1 MAAHVL
7 IEFSAGTKRYP
18 GGHEALKSVNLTVA
32 DGELLFI
39 TGHSGAGKSTLLK
52 LLPVIERATSGSVIV
67 NGQNLSSM
75 RPAAIP
81 YLRRNIGQ
89 IFQDQKLLYDR
100 SVFDNV
106 MLPLAV
112 TGVHPKDGAK
122 RARAALDKVGLLAR
136 EKANPIALSGG
147 EQQRLAIARAIVN
160 RPAIII
166 ADEPTSNLDA
176 DYAAEIIDLFVAFHQ
191 VGVTLI
197 IATHDESAVSRA
209 AARATVRSVQL
220 KGGSIVA
227 MPQAAAT
234 LPDPAAT
241 GAEMSG

>member
-1 MAAHVL
+1 MM
-7 IEFSAGTKRYP
+7 IEFSAVTKRYP
-18 GGHEALKSVNLTVA
+18 GGHEALKAVSLTIA

-52 LLPVIERATSGSVIV
+52 LLPAIERATSGSVIV
-67 NGQNLSSM
+67 NGQNVSSM

-112 TGVHPKDGAK
+112 TGVHPRDAGK
-122 RARAALDKVGLLAR
+122 RARASLDKVGLLPR

-166 ADEPTSNLDA
+166 ADEPTSNLDIE
-176 DYAAEIIDLFVAFHQ
+176 YANEIIDLFVAFHQ
-191 VGVTLI
+191 VGVTLL
-197 IATHDESAVSRA
+197 IATHDENAVNRA
-209 AARATVRSVQL
+209 AARTAIRNVQL
-220 KGGSIVA
+220 K
-227 MPQAAAT
+227 
-234 LPDPAAT
+234 T
-241 GAEMSG
+241 GELVP